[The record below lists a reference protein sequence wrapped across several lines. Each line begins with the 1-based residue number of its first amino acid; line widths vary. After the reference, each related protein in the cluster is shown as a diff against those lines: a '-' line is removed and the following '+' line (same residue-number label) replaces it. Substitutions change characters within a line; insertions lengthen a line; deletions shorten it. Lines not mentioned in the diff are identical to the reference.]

1 MTGLPRKSDM
11 DALSSGMF
19 DRVIRALDVAYYEWT
34 VGGAQICV
42 SPALADMF
50 GFDPDTWTVKRQTE
64 LIHPDDRPGFRA
76 ALATGFKSG
85 AERVEFTYRMR
96 RSAGDYRWLINRGLL
111 ERDDAGRVTRLTG
124 AVSDITEAKERE
136 AQNRNLI
143 AGQTAGIEH
152 QSATIDVLKAMSSS
166 PGNAQPVFEII
177 VRRACELC
185 DAPSAA
191 FYQFDGRLVHFRV
204 EFGAE
209 SIMARGALE
218 AYRRQFPMPPTRGS
232 FAMRA
237 IMDREIVHIRD
248 IAKESG
254 VSEPSGTSV
263 TNRILSIPLLRNGE
277 AIGSIS
283 LSGGKTGGFTDSQV
297 ELLRTFAEQAVIAI
311 GSAETYRELQAR
323 TAALAE
329 RNIAFSEQVEH
340 QSATIDVL
348 KAMSASPGDAQPVFD
363 LIVHRAAEVCNAPN
377 AVLFRYD
384 GELLHWQATSGADA
398 FASPEAFEALRRRF
412 PMAPSRESSIGRSI
426 LSGRI
431 SHVRDIDADP
441 DLYQQLRD
449 IGMKSL
455 VGVPLLRDGVPL
467 GVIGL
472 SAREPGGFSDSQV
485 ALLETF
491 AEQAVIAI
499 GSAETYR
506 ELQARTAA
514 LAERNSEYGERIEH
528 QSATIDV
535 LKVMSASPGDTQ
547 PVFDLIVRRAAE
559 LCNSSGA
566 GLLEFDGELVHF
578 RTSYGVDPAAVRAYA
593 AIFPM
598 IPTRESIAC
607 RSIIEKQVIHIRDMD
622 AEPGVLQVARNL
634 GMKSNIAVPLL
645 RDSSVVGALTL
656 TANEP
661 GGFSDSQVELLQ
673 TFAEQAVIAIGS
685 AETYRALQQ
694 RTEALT
700 RSVEELR
707 AAEAEL
713 LATNAALDTRN
724 SEYGEQIQHQSAT
737 IDVLKVM
744 SASPGDP
751 QPVFDL
757 IVRRAQELCNGMSVG
772 LFEYDGSLMHIGA
785 SFGGNSTA
793 TSRFEAMFP
802 MAPARESLAG
812 RAILDGRIVHIRDM
826 SAEPR
831 IFQTVRDMGAKTTIA
846 LPLLRDGVP
855 IGAISLNSPEP
866 GGFSD
871 SQIELLKT
879 FAEQAVIAI
888 GSAETYRELQAR
900 TAALAQRNSEF
911 GERIEQQA
919 ATIDVLKAM
928 SDLPDDTQPVF
939 DLIARRAAELCE
951 SRSGLW
957 EFDGTLMH
965 ARAHHGLDSERIAA
979 FLRLFPRAPDQGT
992 AAGRAI
998 LEQRVVHV
1006 HDVAADARMSQAS
1019 RDLGGTAIAAI
1030 PFLPR
1035 RSTDRRHRVE
1045 RKSAWRLR
1053 RQPNRLAPDVRRT
1066 GGDRHHQR
1074 RQLPGLAGTHRRAHS
1089 LGC

>member
-1 MTGLPRKSDM
+1 M
-11 DALSSGMF
+11 
-19 DRVIRALDVAYYEWT
+19 
-34 VGGAQICV
+34 
-42 SPALADMF
+42 
-50 GFDPDTWTVKRQTE
+50 
-64 LIHPDDRPGFRA
+64 
-76 ALATGFKSG
+76 
-85 AERVEFTYRMR
+85 
-96 RSAGDYRWLINRGLL
+96 
-111 ERDDAGRVTRLTG
+111 
-124 AVSDITEAKERE
+124 
-136 AQNRNLI
+136 
-143 AGQTAGIEH
+143 
-152 QSATIDVLKAMSSS
+152 
-166 PGNAQPVFEII
+166 
-177 VRRACELC
+177 
-185 DAPSAA
+185 
-191 FYQFDGRLVHFRV
+191 
-204 EFGAE
+204 
-209 SIMARGALE
+209 
-218 AYRRQFPMPPTRGS
+218 
-232 FAMRA
+232 
-237 IMDREIVHIRD
+237 
-248 IAKESG
+248 
-254 VSEPSGTSV
+254 
-263 TNRILSIPLLRNGE
+263 
-277 AIGSIS
+277 
-283 LSGGKTGGFTDSQV
+283 
-297 ELLRTFAEQAVIAI
+297 
-311 GSAETYRELQAR
+311 
-323 TAALAE
+323 
-329 RNIAFSEQVEH
+329 
-340 QSATIDVL
+340 
-348 KAMSASPGDAQPVFD
+348 
-363 LIVHRAAEVCNAPN
+363 
-377 AVLFRYD
+377 
-384 GELLHWQATSGADA
+384 
-398 FASPEAFEALRRRF
+398 
-412 PMAPSRESSIGRSI
+412 
-426 LSGRI
+426 
-431 SHVRDIDADP
+431 
-441 DLYQQLRD
+441 
-449 IGMKSL
+449 
-455 VGVPLLRDGVPL
+455 
-467 GVIGL
+467 
-472 SAREPGGFSDSQV
+472 
-485 ALLETF
+485 
-491 AEQAVIAI
+491 
-499 GSAETYR
+499 
-506 ELQARTAA
+506 
-514 LAERNSEYGERIEH
+514 
-528 QSATIDV
+528 
-535 LKVMSASPGDTQ
+535 
-547 PVFDLIVRRAAE
+547 
-559 LCNSSGA
+559 
-566 GLLEFDGELVHF
+566 
-578 RTSYGVDPAAVRAYA
+578 
-593 AIFPM
+593 
-598 IPTRESIAC
+598 
-607 RSIIEKQVIHIRDMD
+607 
-622 AEPGVLQVARNL
+622 
-634 GMKSNIAVPLL
+634 
-645 RDSSVVGALTL
+645 VGALTL

-785 SFGGNSTA
+785 SFGGNSAA

-831 IFQTVRDMGAKTTIA
+831 FFQTVRDMGAKTTIA

-928 SDLPDDTQPVF
+928 SDSPDDTQPVF

-979 FLRLFPRAPDQGT
+979 FLRLFPRAPDHGT

-1019 RDLGGTAIAAI
+1019 RDLGV
-1030 PFLPR
+1030 PQLPR
-1035 RSTDRRHRVE
+1035 FRFFRDGQPIGVIALNGSPRGGFADSQIALLQTFAEQAVIAITSVANFRALRERTAELTRSVAELQALEEVLRAVNSSLDLDTVLSTIISRAVQLSQSDEGTIYEFDATEQVFVPKSAFGMSAERVAALRERRIRLGETHLGRSAMLRAPSRSMIVQQDPSVPEASTSVARHPCSACRAAAARGRRHRWPGDPPAQ
-1045 RKSAWRLR
+1045 RTRLR
-1053 RQPNRLAPDVRRT
+1053 AHPCHADANLRGTGRARHRERAVVPGTRARGEDSRARDAAETLADLRRAQDRLVQSEKMASLGQLTAGIAHEIKNPLNFVNNFSDLSVDLLDELHDAVAPDRIIIAARTARR
-1066 GGDRHHQR
+1066 DR
-1074 RQLPGLAGTHRRAHS
+1074 
-1089 LGC
+1089 